1 MPSSCRLVAA
11 AFALASLLVACASF
25 AAPAVHSPMTADVVA
40 RMKAVLAR
48 GGHAD
53 RRAFVKVGDS
63 NTAAPSFLKCFAGA
77 DVKLADH
84 AALEATRA
92 YFGERVDALHSSFSR
107 ASLAAR
113 AGWLTQQVLAGAT
126 PHLDEEI
133 AVVKPA
139 FAVVMLGTNDNRPG
153 GAEIFV
159 EKIAAVIDRTLAAG
173 VVPILTTLPPRD
185 DAPSARAR
193 VAEQNR
199 FIRELAASRKVPLVD
214 LHAALEALPRHGLSK
229 DGVHLAPAGTADG
242 SPHPCWFRAADLD
255 KGMNVRN
262 LLTLEALD
270 RARRFL
276 LEGETPEVVDAP
288 ARDAVKS

>member
-1 MPSSCRLVAA
+1 MPSSRRLVAA
-11 AFALASLLVACASF
+11 AFALASLLVTSVAL
-25 AAPAVHSPMTADVVA
+25 AAPSVHSPMTADVVA

-48 GGHAD
+48 GGQAD

-84 AALEATRA
+84 EGLEATRA
-92 YFGERVDALHSSFSR
+92 YFGGRVDALHSSFSR
-107 ASLAAR
+107 TSLAAT

-133 AVVKPA
+133 AAVKPA
-139 FAVVMLGTNDNRPG
+139 FAVVLLGTNDNRVG
-153 GAEIFV
+153 GEEIFV
-159 EKIAAVIDRTLAAG
+159 EKIAAVVDRVLAAG
-173 VVPILTTLPPRD
+173 VVPILTTVPPRD
-185 DAPSARAR
+185 DAPSMHAR
-193 VAEQNR
+193 VPEQNR
-199 FIRELAASRKVPLVD
+199 VIRELAASRKVPLVD
-214 LHAALEALPRHGLSK
+214 LYAALENLPRHGLSK

-242 SPHPCWFRAADLD
+242 TPHPCWFRAQDLD

-276 LEGETPEVVDAP
+276 LENETAEVVDAP